1 MFNALWKFSRTL
13 PGIFTIILVSF
24 GTAYAAS
31 TLPAFYTGTAAFGGG
46 GLIDWGSVDA
56 SGPANVGTDPVE
68 YNGNGDN
75 LVMVAPTPGNII
87 MKFCITTGCANSN
100 LVTAATIGASGAI
113 YNVPV
118 EAVPSAGATAAVSFN
133 AATPGPVA
141 GCYLANG
148 SACPQALH
156 EVLNIGKT
164 VTYSGNCTNNTNC
177 NLTGNTVTLAGN
189 AQFNVP
195 DGVWD
200 TVCSTYGASGLQVS
214 AVVGASG
221 NTIVYSIYNGTGG
234 TESGSGT
241 TTVSADCK
249 GQ

>member
-1 MFNALWKFSRTL
+1 MFNALWKFARTL
-13 PGIFTIILVSF
+13 PGIFTIILLGF

-31 TLPAFYTGTAAFGGG
+31 TLPAFYTGTASFGGG

-100 LVTAATIGASGAI
+100 LVTAATIGASGAD
-113 YNVPV
+113 YQVPV
-118 EAVPSAGATAAVSFN
+118 QAVPSAGATAITSFN
-133 AATPGPVA
+133 SGTPGPVA
-141 GCYLANG
+141 GCFLSNG
-148 SACPQALH
+148 NACPNALH
-156 EVLNIGKT
+156 AVYGSIN
-164 VTYSGNCTNNTNC
+164 VNYSGSCSNNTLC
-177 NLTGNTVTLAGN
+177 NLTLNTVNLSGN

-200 TVCSTYGASGLQVS
+200 TNCSTEGASGLVPT
-214 AVVGASG
+214 AAVGALG
-221 NTIVYSIYNGTGG
+221 NTIVIGIYNGTGG
-234 TESGSGT
+234 SITGSTRTEVGFYC
-241 TTVSADCK
+241 V